1 MPKNQTN
8 KGECWNWSWRKG
20 GKRKVKRKKRRKLLA
35 AVLAAAMLVP
45 QSVVTAGAADLE
57 PVFTHEAE
65 ATVNSGT
72 GAVTADATVVE
83 TIAASEDVT
92 VNLTFTTTNSALQ
105 VLFYMGD
112 NTVANNYASVYLQ
125 DHTLGIE
132 HRNQSGTQ
140 HIEQLEDRTYTIDSS
155 VDLSEQHTLTFVM
168 DGGSH
173 YSFYLDGEE
182 VKRSD
187 VTCDFN
193 TNLTS
198 SNYIG
203 FGNGSRSSGNTYP
216 FTGTI
221 SKIELYNTAL
231 SEEDILAYHN
241 GGLSDVVYSHG
252 SEYYPTGTELS
263 NYATETDVSPIS
275 ALDQGS
281 ISVRYR
287 VADKNAGV
295 SMLAV
300 LSDSDQAGKY
310 LGLYVNPSTNV
321 IGLDAVGL
329 SSDILNKKSLDL
341 NGKSVSINDTNWHTF
356 TVTKA
361 DNDLIFYVDGVYIDH
376 WSNGMTSGF
385 FNLVEGADTLG
396 IGKTVRSSGNAN
408 AMTGAIDS
416 VKIYSSVLTAE
427 EVAREH
433 AATQW
438 TAEPVL
444 DMTNAYLSETE
455 ELFYSGYEGSSAY
468 RIPSLLTTEAGT
480 QLAFA
485 DERNSGTADN
495 GNIDAVVRRKAQGE
509 DTFSDPI
516 TLVDLPNN
524 GNSAAFAIDMV
535 TVQDKDTG
543 KIFAFVDMF
552 PESSGLMDTAQL
564 QAGVG
569 YKEVNGVDCQILY
582 TDPEGREEYG
592 YIANIEGGIGHV
604 LNNEG
609 EDTGY
614 TVVIYPSEADMALQ
628 EKGNLYKDG
637 AYKGNI
643 YMKSGADKGELRVLN
658 TSYFWMVTSD
668 DDGLTWSDPVDITP
682 QVKEEW
688 ALFFGTG
695 PGVGIQLHTGDHKG
709 RLVVPIYTANANVG
723 GSQSSAVIYSDD
735 HGQTWTLGESPQTV
749 KNNDRATM
757 NKAGEMFT
765 ESQAVQLNNGD
776 VLLFMRNTYPNDK
789 VQMARSTDGGAT
801 WTEVVELPIIEVY
814 CQLSVLHYTKADGS
828 EWVLLSNPAGINRYN
843 GKLHLGKVNDGT
855 INWEEG
861 TVREVNGP
869 SQKYLYSCLTLVD
882 NPEDNNPKFALM
894 YEDDTTSMT
903 LNYFEFDENWLKAGT
918 VTPEA
923 MDAPQLVSH
932 DVQISEEGTATIT
945 LTFDQVIMAAGEPKL
960 SLTAGSSSVE
970 AAYESGSGTDTVTFT
985 ATIAESG
992 IVKLAGYNTKSGYLE
1007 NIQNKQPAVTDPV
1020 ELYENTEVDL
1030 TDTKVTF
1037 TSQHSESTEE
1047 NTDGAAVN
1055 VIDGNPNTYWHS
1067 KWGDNSITLPQSV
1080 TLNLGAE
1087 ETIYKVDYLARQNS
1101 ASGRVKEYG
1110 IEVSTNGTDF
1120 TEVAHGTLDNTT
1132 AWQEIEFIPT
1142 AAQYV
1147 RFVAYEA
1154 YNVGTGSCS
1163 LAELKLHEYSDG
1175 LIADGDTTEL
1185 TALVEAADEA
1195 EADYSAVTWEAYQ
1208 KALAAAQ
1215 AVLEAE
1221 APTSQSLID
1230 RTADNLDAAR
1240 EALVNV
1246 ARAKEALAAI
1256 RQQEDQYTPNSWAQL
1271 EEWITENEALLE
1283 NVVSSKEVTDLVMG
1297 LAFQEGQLVKKADKE
1312 ALSSLYTQYTETEPL
1327 TEDGYDQ
1334 ESWAAYEAALE
1345 NAKTLLDDENALQ
1358 TDVDAA
1364 VTELTTART
1373 DLKADIT
1380 ELQMLYDSYA
1390 AEYTP
1395 DKESEYLPDAWM
1407 TMQQALTEA
1416 KALLDQE
1423 AAGNDK
1429 ATPAEVKEAINE
1441 LNEAKVALDAAKRA
1455 DTTQLEAVYD
1465 EVSGLD
1471 LDLYADPGAAEM
1483 KEALDAAN
1491 AIIADPQ
1498 PDSDVQGAIDA
1509 LESAYNG
1516 LILKTTMESF
1526 QSLYD
1531 ELKGLDLN
1539 TYMSEGAKAAADA
1552 LRSTEAVLADPQ
1564 TEADV
1569 QDAIKELQAAKDLLV
1584 LKATEEQI
1592 LAMTGLEESLG
1603 QKDLTGL
1610 SGEQIAQVKEVRDA
1624 LSAAISAEEIS
1635 KEDAAEL
1642 IEKAEAAMS
1651 LSGQEDKPQT
1661 PSEDKPSGGKPS
1673 AGGNQNDAGDKAV
1686 QTGDT
1691 ASFSWIILLMAAGAV
1706 TAATVCVNGRKS
1718 RGL

>member
-1 MPKNQTN
+1 M
-8 KGECWNWSWRKG
+8 GESWIRRWRKG

-193 TNLTS
+193 TNLMS

-241 GGLSDVVYSHG
+241 GGLSDVVYSYN
-252 SEYYPTGTELS
+252 SAYYPSSTPSENT
-263 NYATETDVSPIS
+263 YVTVSDIS
-275 ALDQGS
+275 EIKALEQGS
-281 ISVRYR
+281 ITVRYR
-287 VADKNAGV
+287 VAEVFNDPQ
-295 SMLAV
+295 MLLA
-300 LSDSDQAGKY
+300 LSDSSENDEY
-310 LGLYVNPSTNV
+310 LGLYIQPSTNV
-321 IGLDAVGL
+321 VGLDAKGG
-329 SSDILNKKSLDL
+329 SSAFSGKKIDL
-341 NGKSVSINDTNWHTF
+341 NNGGKNYPRSISDTNWHTI
-356 TVTKA
+356 TVTK
-361 DNDLIFYVDGVYIDH
+361 DESVLSFYIDGAYIDRY
-376 WSNGMTSGF
+376 SGLANGFLS
-385 FNLVEGADTLG
+385 LVSDPNTLG
-396 IGKTVRSSGNAN
+396 IGKAARSSMDN
-408 AMTGAIDS
+408 MELSGAIDS

-427 EVAREH
+427 EVARDH

-438 TAEPVL
+438 TAEPEL
-444 DMTNAYLSETE
+444 DMENAYKSETID
-455 ELFYSGYEGSSAY
+455 LFYPGYKNSQY
-468 RIPSLLTTEAGT
+468 RIPSLLTTQEGT
-480 QLAFA
+480 QLAFI
-485 DERNSGTADN
+485 DERNSGTQDA
-495 GNIDAVVRRKAQGE
+495 GNIDAVVRRKEAGE
-509 DTFSDPI
+509 TQFADSV
-516 TLVDLPNN
+516 TLIDLPNN
-524 GNSAAFAIDMV
+524 GGSAAFTIDMA
-535 TVQDKDTG
+535 TVQEQESG
-543 KIFAFVDMF
+543 RIFAFVDMF
-552 PESSGLMDTAQL
+552 PESSGLMNTNLIQP
-564 QAGVG
+564 GVG
-569 YKEVNGVDCQILY
+569 YKKVDGADCQILY
-582 TDPEGREEYG
+582 TNPEEKEEYG
-592 YIANIEGGIGHV
+592 YISDVEDGIGHV
-604 LNNEG
+604 LDNNG

-614 TVVIYPSEADMALQ
+614 TVIVYPYAAGVSLQ

-637 AYKGNI
+637 EYRGNI
-643 YMKSGADKGELRVLN
+643 YMKSGPDAGELRVLN
-658 TSYFWMVTSD
+658 TSYLWLVTSD
-668 DDGLTWSDPVDITP
+668 DDGKTWSDPVDITP
-682 QVKEEW
+682 QVKPEW
-688 ALFFGTG
+688 CVFFGTG
-695 PGVGIQLHTGDHKG
+695 PGVGIQLHTGDHEG
-709 RLVVPIYTANANVG
+709 RLVVPVYTANKNVG
-723 GSQSSAVIYSDD
+723 SSQSSAVIYSDD
-735 HGQTWTLGESPQTV
+735 NGQTWHLGESPQTV
-749 KNNDRATM
+749 KGNDRATM
-757 NKAGEMFT
+757 NSGGMLT
-765 ESQAVQLNNGD
+765 ESQAVQLDNGD
-776 VLLFMRNTYPNDK
+776 VLLFMRTNCSGSK
-789 VQMARSTDGGAT
+789 VYVAVSKDGGAT
-801 WTEVVELPIIEVY
+801 WASADTIEIKENY
-814 CQLSVLHYTKADGS
+814 CQLSVIHYTKADGT
-828 EWVLLSNPAGINRYN
+828 EWVLLSNASGNGRMNGRMYLGQVQADGSISWDYNREIN
-843 GKLHLGKVNDGT
+843 GADEKFA
-855 INWEEG
+855 
-861 TVREVNGP
+861 
-869 SQKYLYSCLTLVD
+869 YSCLTLTD
-882 NPEDNNPKFALM
+882 SAADPANPKFAIM
-894 YEDDTTSMT
+894 YEDDTDGSMR
-903 LNYFEFDENWLKAGT
+903 LKYFEFDENYLKAGT
-918 VTPEA
+918 VTPEE

-932 DVQISEEGTATIT
+932 DVQIRGEGTAEIA
-945 LTFDQVIMAAGEPKL
+945 LTFDQVIMAAGEPQ
-960 SLTAGSSSVE
+960 LTLTMGSEEITADYV
-970 AAYESGSGTDTVTFT
+970 SGSGTDTVVFT
-985 ATIAESG
+985 AAVPEGTVG
-992 IVKLAGYNTKSGYLE
+992 ILRLTGLDLENGMLE
-1007 NIQNKQPAVTDPV
+1007 NIQGMSPTLTAMD
-1020 ELYENTEVDL
+1020 LFANTEIDL
-1030 TDTKVTF
+1030 AGAEVTY
-1037 TSQHSESTEE
+1037 TTQHSSSTAE

-1055 VIDGNPNTYWHS
+1055 VIDGNPKTYWHS
-1067 KWGDNSITLPQSV
+1067 TWGSEEISLPQSV
-1080 TLNLGAE
+1080 TLELPE
-1087 ETIYKVDYLARQNS
+1087 EKTIYKVDYLARQNS
-1101 ASGRVKEYG
+1101 SSGRVKEYG
-1110 IEVSTNGTDF
+1110 IEVSTDNVQY
-1120 TEVAHGTLDNTT
+1120 TEVAHGMLADSA
-1132 AWQEIEFIPT
+1132 AWQGIEFIP
-1142 AAQYV
+1142 AAAKYI

-1154 YNVGTGSCS
+1154 YNSGTESCS

-1175 LIADGDTTEL
+1175 VITPGNKEELKALADG
-1185 TALVEAADEA
+1185 AADLA
-1195 EADYSAVTWEAYQ
+1195 EEDYSDVTWSAYAE
-1208 KALAAAQ
+1208 ALAAAN
-1215 AVLEAE
+1215 AVLDSEI
-1221 APTSQSLID
+1221 PVSQSLID
-1230 RTADNLDAAR
+1230 RTADNLKDAQEALTDISRAAAR
-1240 EALVNV
+1240 FDEIRKQEA
-1246 ARAKEALAAI
+1246 E
-1256 RQQEDQYTPNSWAQL
+1256 YTPDSWAAF
-1271 EEWITENEALLE
+1271 EAWMNENEPKLQDA
-1283 NVVSSKEVTDLVMG
+1283 VSSREVTDLIAALV
-1297 LAFQEGQLVKKADKE
+1297 FQEGQLVIKADKDT
-1312 ALSSLYTQYTETEPL
+1312 LNSLYTQYTETEPL

-1345 NAKTLLDDENALQ
+1345 KAKTLLDDENALQ

-1390 AEYTP
+1390 AEYTA

-1429 ATPAEVKEAINE
+1429 ATPAEVKEAINA
-1441 LNEAKVALDAAKRA
+1441 LNEAKEALDAAKRA
-1455 DTTQLEAVYD
+1455 DTTQLKAVYD

-1471 LDLYADPGAAEM
+1471 LDLYADPGVTEM
-1483 KEALDAAN
+1483 QEALDAAK
-1491 AIIADPQ
+1491 AIIDDPQ

-1509 LESAYNG
+1509 LKSAYNG

-1592 LAMTGLEESLG
+1592 LAITGLEESLG
-1603 QKDLTGL
+1603 HKDLTGL
-1610 SGEQIAQVKEVRDA
+1610 SDAQLAQVKEIRDA
-1624 LSAAISAEEIS
+1624 LLEAINADEISAEY
-1635 KEDAAEL
+1635 AAEL

-1661 PSEDKPSGGKPS
+1661 PSEGKPSGGKPS
-1673 AGGNQNDAGDKAV
+1673 ASDDSAADGDKAV

-1691 ASFSWIILLMAAGAV
+1691 ASFGWIILLMAAGAV
-1706 TAATVCVNGRKS
+1706 TAAAVCVNGRKS
-1718 RGL
+1718 RRR